1 MVGSGCSLVLVDH
14 AAEDSM
20 AMDRGVERDHGGG
33 VVGCR
38 VLAQALMRAVVIDV
52 MHVLVED
59 GAGVSFVVDQQS
71 VGALHANT
79 ADESLG
85 RAVRPRGPGRD
96 LDDVDAF
103 GGEEGVEGVGER
115 CPGRGSKSGTS

>member
-1 MVGSGCSLVLVDH
+1 
-14 AAEDSM
+14 M
-20 AMDRGVERDHGGG
+20 ATDRGVERDHGGG

-59 GAGVSFVVDQQS
+59 GAGVSFVVDQQL

-103 GGEEGVEGVGER
+103 GGEEGVEGGLLPSTQQTPCRPLIEPRGVCVPR
-115 CPGRGSKSGTS
+115 SPGGV